1 MIIMVCDNIEELGE
15 DFVAWAETV
24 LPDWR
29 KEQML
34 AIKHLRGRV
43 QCAVAWLLV
52 HHCQMSEGGLF
63 TCGEC
68 SRKLGS
74 RRGAARNDSWIY
86 NEHGKPF
93 FEGRDD
99 LFFSISHCKG
109 AVAVAIDNKEVGVDI
124 EEISRYREGLESYVL
139 NEEEVPRCARN
150 DKLRAECF
158 IEIWTQKE
166 AVFKLLGTG
175 ITHDIKDVLKN
186 HPEVNVYSER
196 IGDKILS
203 IATQKFL

>member
-1 MIIMVCDNIEELGE
+1 MKILVCDNIEELGE

-29 KEQML
+29 REQML

-52 HHCQMSEGGLF
+52 NHCQMSEGGSSQL
-63 TCGEC
+63 EV
-68 SRKLGS
+68 
-74 RRGAARNDSWIY
+74 ARNDNWVY
-86 NEHGKPF
+86 NDHGKPY

-99 LFFSISHCKG
+99 LFFSISHCKS
-109 AVAVAIDNKEVGVDI
+109 AVAVAIDDKEVGIDI
-124 EEISRYREGLESYVL
+124 EEISRYKESLVEYTM
-139 NEEEVPRCARN
+139 NEEEKRFA
-150 DKLRAECF
+150 DKKDKF

-175 ITHDIKDVLKN
+175 ITHEIKDVLKN
-186 HPEVNVYSER
+186 HPEVEVYSEK
-196 IGDKILS
+196 IGDRWLS
-203 IATQKFL
+203 VATKK

>member
-1 MIIMVCDNIEELGE
+1 MVCDNIEELGE
-15 DFVAWAETV
+15 DFVDWAETV

-29 KEQML
+29 REQML

-43 QCAVAWLLV
+43 QCAVAWLMIDYLL
-52 HHCQMSEGGLF
+52 S
-63 TCGEC
+63 GETFYQ
-68 SRKLGS
+68 KGVP
-74 RRGAARNDSWIY
+74 RRGAARNDNWIY

-99 LFFSISHCKG
+99 LFFSISHCKS
-109 AVAVAIDNKEVGVDI
+109 AVAVAIDDKEIGVDI
-124 EEISRYREGLESYVL
+124 EEISRYKESLESYVL

-150 DKLRAECF
+150 DKSRAECF

-186 HPEVNVYSER
+186 HPEVNVYSEK
-196 IGDKILS
+196 IGNKILS
-203 IATQKFL
+203 IATYKIL

>member
-1 MIIMVCDNIEELGE
+1 MVCDNIEELGE
-15 DFVAWAETV
+15 DFVAWVETV

-29 KEQML
+29 REQML

-52 HHCQMSEGGLF
+52 HHCQMSEGGSSQQ
-63 TCGEC
+63 EV
-68 SRKLGS
+68 
-74 RRGAARNDSWIY
+74 ARNDMWVY

-109 AVAVAIDNKEVGVDI
+109 AVAVAIDDKEVGVDI
-124 EEISRYREGLESYVL
+124 EEISRYKESLESYVL
-139 NEEEVPRCARN
+139 NEEEVPRCTRN
-150 DKLRAECF
+150 DKSRAECF

-196 IGDKILS
+196 IGNKILS
-203 IATQKFL
+203 VATYNQTT

>member
-1 MIIMVCDNIEELGE
+1 MKILVCDNIEELGE

-29 KEQML
+29 REQML

-52 HHCQMSEGGLF
+52 HHCQMSEGG
-63 TCGEC
+63 
-68 SRKLGS
+68 SS
-74 RRGAARNDSWIY
+74 QQDIARNDKWLY
-86 NEHGKPF
+86 NHHGKPYF
-93 FEGRDD
+93 ADRKD

-109 AVAVAIDNKEVGVDI
+109 AVAVAIDDKEVGVDI
-124 EEISRYREGLESYVL
+124 EEISRYRESLESYVL

-150 DKLRAECF
+150 DNKKEAF

-196 IGDKILS
+196 IGNKILS
-203 IATQKFL
+203 IATQKIL

>member
-1 MIIMVCDNIEELGE
+1 MVCDNIEELGE
-15 DFVAWAETV
+15 DFVDWAETV

-29 KEQML
+29 REQML

-52 HHCQMSEGGLF
+52 HHCQMSEGGSSQQ
-63 TCGEC
+63 EV
-68 SRKLGS
+68 
-74 RRGAARNDSWIY
+74 ARNDKWIY

-99 LFFSISHCKG
+99 LFFSISHCKS
-109 AVAVAIDNKEVGVDI
+109 AVAVAIDDKEIGVDI
-124 EEISRYREGLESYVL
+124 EEISRYKESLESYVL
-139 NEEEVPRCARN
+139 NEDEVPRCARN
-150 DKLRAECF
+150 DKSRAECF

-175 ITHDIKDVLKN
+175 ITHDIKNVLKDN
-186 HPEVNVYSER
+186 PDVNVYSQK

-203 IATQKFL
+203 VATRKIL

>member
-1 MIIMVCDNIEELGE
+1 MKIVVCDNIEELGE

-29 KEQML
+29 REQML

-43 QCAVAWLLV
+43 QCAVGWLLV
-52 HHCQMSEGGLF
+52 NHCQMSEGGSSQQ
-63 TCGEC
+63 EV
-68 SRKLGS
+68 
-74 RRGAARNDSWIY
+74 ARNDKWIY

-99 LFFSISHCKG
+99 LFFSISHCKS
-109 AVAVAIDNKEVGVDI
+109 AVAVAIDDKEVGVDI
-124 EEISRYREGLESYVL
+124 EEISRYRESLESYVL

-150 DKLRAECF
+150 DKSRAECF

-196 IGDKILS
+196 IGNKILS
-203 IATQKFL
+203 IATYKIL

>member
-1 MIIMVCDNIEELGE
+1 MVCDNIEELGE

-29 KEQML
+29 REQML

-52 HHCQMSEGGLF
+52 NHCQMSEGGSSQP
-63 TCGEC
+63 EV
-68 SRKLGS
+68 
-74 RRGAARNDSWIY
+74 ARNDNWIY
-86 NEHGKPF
+86 NKHGKPYF
-93 FEGRDD
+93 SDRKD

-109 AVAVAIDNKEVGVDI
+109 AVAVAIDDKEVGVDI
-124 EEISRYREGLESYVL
+124 EEISRYKESLESYVL
-139 NEEEVPRCARN
+139 NEDEVPRCARN
-150 DKLRAECF
+150 DKSRAECF

-186 HPEVNVYSER
+186 HPEINVYSEK

-203 IATQKFL
+203 VATYNQTT

>member
-1 MIIMVCDNIEELGE
+1 MKILICDNIEELGE
-15 DFVAWAETV
+15 GFVAWAETV

-29 KEQML
+29 REQML

-43 QCAVAWLLV
+43 QCAVAWL
-52 HHCQMSEGGLF
+52 MIGGD
-63 TCGEC
+63 
-68 SRKLGS
+68 
-74 RRGAARNDSWIY
+74 NWIY

-99 LFFSISHCKG
+99 LFFSISHCKS
-109 AVAVAIDNKEVGVDI
+109 AVAVAIDDKEVGVDI
-124 EEISRYREGLESYVL
+124 EETSRYRESLESYVL
-139 NEEEVPRCARN
+139 NEEEIPRCTRN
-150 DKLRAECF
+150 DKSRAECF

-196 IGDKILS
+196 IGNKILS
-203 IATQKFL
+203 IATYKIL